1 MKQTLEQAAIEAAE
15 DCYEMPYDE
24 NFINMKLIK
33 DAFELGA
40 EWAKKSL
47 FTSVDEELP
56 PCSDE
61 DLLLLGIDFRGVKNI
76 PDVGYMHSSKDGKPR
91 KDLFVCGELVE
102 VTHWM
107 KVPSFEDILEAN
119 RDVLERMK
127 EKGELKYAKNNV

>member
-1 MKQTLEQAAIEAAE
+1 MKQTLEEAAHSYAE
-15 DCYEMPYDE
+15 SRSSGSAYPAFYQG
-24 NFINMKLIK
+24 FI
-33 DAFELGA
+33 AGA
-40 EWAKKSL
+40 EWKAEQSP
-47 FTSVDEELP
+47 FISVDEELP

-61 DLLLLGIDFRGVKNI
+61 DLFLLGIDSRGVKNI
-76 PDVGYMHSSKDGKPR
+76 PDVGYMHSSKDGKSR

-127 EKGELKYAKNNV
+127 EKGD

>member
-1 MKQTLEQAAIEAAE
+1 
-15 DCYEMPYDE
+15 
-24 NFINMKLIK
+24 MKLK
-33 DAFELGA
+33 DIVSQLANRLNQPHVIEVYLRQIY
-40 EWAKKSL
+40 AKGFVEGTKQSPWI
-47 FTSVDEELP
+47 SVEEQLP

-61 DLLLLGIDFRGVKNI
+61 DLFLLGIDFRGVKNI

-127 EKGELKYAKNNV
+127 EKGD

>member
-1 MKQTLEQAAIEAAE
+1 MKQTLEQAAIEAVE
-15 DCYEMPYDE
+15 DCYGVIYDGRIHEMYILRE
-24 NFINMKLIK
+24 
-33 DAFELGA
+33 AFEAGA
-40 EWAKKSL
+40 EWQKKQIP
-47 FTSVDEELP
+47 FISVDKELP

-61 DLLLLGIDFRGVKNI
+61 DLFLLGIDSRGVKNI

-127 EKGELKYAKNNV
+127 EKGD

>member
-1 MKQTLEQAAIEAAE
+1 MKQTLEEAAHSYAE
-15 DCYEMPYDE
+15 SRSSGSAYPVFYQG
-24 NFINMKLIK
+24 FI
-33 DAFELGA
+33 AGA
-40 EWAKKSL
+40 EWKAEQSP
-47 FTSVDEELP
+47 FISVDEQLP

-107 KVPSFEDILEAN
+107 PIPKFNE
-119 RDVLERMK
+119 
-127 EKGELKYAKNNV
+127 

>member
-1 MKQTLEQAAIEAAE
+1 MKQTLEEAAHSYAE
-15 DCYEMPYDE
+15 SRSSGSAYPVFYQG
-24 NFINMKLIK
+24 FIAGVK
-33 DAFELGA
+33 
-40 EWAKKSL
+40 WKSEQSPWI
-47 FTSVDEELP
+47 SVEEQLP

-61 DLLLLGIDFRGVKNI
+61 DLFLLGIDSRGVKNI

-127 EKGELKYAKNNV
+127 EKGD

>member
-1 MKQTLEQAAIEAAE
+1 MKQILEEAAHSYAE
-15 DCYEMPYDE
+15 SRSSGSAYPAFYQG
-24 NFINMKLIK
+24 FI
-33 DAFELGA
+33 AGA
-40 EWAKKSL
+40 EWKAWKSP
-47 FTSVDEELP
+47 FISVDEELP
-56 PCSDE
+56 SCSDE
-61 DLLLLGIDFRGVKNI
+61 DLFLLGIDSRGVKNI

-127 EKGELKYAKNNV
+127 EKGD